1 MIISLGKGRNHDY
14 FPNVEIFDPS
24 KDNNQWT
31 SGKIFLEIKCQNV
44 RNEVDQVL
52 RQHLFKM
59 GLTKEGKKK
68 NSSFNG
74 LDFDAIFYF
83 FVRLTKKWSKTKL
96 LQIKIDN
103 SSL

>member
-1 MIISLGKGRNHDY
+1 MLKYLIHPKTITNGHQVK
-14 FPNVEIFDPS
+14 F
-24 KDNNQWT
+24 
-31 SGKIFLEIKCQNV
+31 FLEIKCQNV

-83 FVRLTKKWSKTKL
+83 FVRLIKKWSKTKL
-96 LQIKIDN
+96 LQIKIDIH
-103 SSL
+103 LYK